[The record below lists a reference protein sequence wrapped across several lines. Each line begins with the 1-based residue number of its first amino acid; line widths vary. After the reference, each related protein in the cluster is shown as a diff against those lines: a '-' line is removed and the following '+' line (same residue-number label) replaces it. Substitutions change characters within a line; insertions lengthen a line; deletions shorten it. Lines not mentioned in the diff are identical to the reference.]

1 MKQIEKLAKDFS
13 KTPITIRGPFTVDSG
28 ILNLIINER
37 EIAYQ
42 AGFLKARE
50 MASKIPKDIP
60 SPKELTEQLILEL
73 SYVLLDMSQRTD
85 DWYWFGQF
93 SAAFDEAGVSM
104 HHFMTEHKVVPFE
117 R

>member
-50 MASKIPKDIP
+50 MALVCLNNGEFLANDHQVKDIEENIKNLGE
-60 SPKELTEQLILEL
+60 S
-73 SYVLLDMSQRTD
+73 
-85 DWYWFGQF
+85 
-93 SAAFDEAGVSM
+93 EA
-104 HHFMTEHKVVPFE
+104 E
-117 R
+117 